1 MLTQNAASAEVL
13 ERSYTRLQR
22 GLKELERVACA
33 PKDAEQS
40 TTDARLGA
48 IRERLAQYFRLEEE
62 DGYMDQVPRRD
73 PSAVRAFTG
82 LMAERSRLMQS
93 LGTIIEAS
101 KSNDF
106 RLSEIDSIRGM
117 ITDWIR
123 ALRQYETRKNVL
135 TEDAFDQD
143 IGDKD

>member
-1 MLTQNAASAEVL
+1 MLAQNAPSAEIL

-22 GLKELERVACA
+22 GLKELERIACA
-33 PKDAEQS
+33 PTDVEQS
-40 TTDARLGA
+40 KTDVRLGA
-48 IRERLAQYFRLEEE
+48 VRERLAQYFRLEEE

-73 PSAVRAFTG
+73 PSSVRAFTG
-82 LMAERSRLMQS
+82 LMAERLRLMQA

-101 KSNDF
+101 ADNGS
-106 RLSEIDSIRGM
+106 RLSGVDSLRGK

-123 ALRQYETRKNVL
+123 ALRQYEIRKNVL
-135 TEDAFDQD
+135 TEDAFDLD